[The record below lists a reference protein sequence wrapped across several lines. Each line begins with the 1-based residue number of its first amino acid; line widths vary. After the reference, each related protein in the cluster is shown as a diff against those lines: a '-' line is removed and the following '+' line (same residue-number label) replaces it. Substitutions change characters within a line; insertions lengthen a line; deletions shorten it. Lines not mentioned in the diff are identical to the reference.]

1 MSTSIA
7 EINSGLAAKDREQ
20 LIKLLV
26 FDVDRLTLALPILQ
40 VQKVVRYNPV
50 HGSGLS
56 HVNLVHLEDKDIAVV
71 NLHQKLFNLD
81 LPQISQDRGYFII
94 SRTSVGESIGI
105 LVLQPPALIDIP
117 QSQIRVIPDSY
128 RRSDTL
134 EIASHVTIVPQ
145 KDGTRKT
152 IFILDSQRLI

>member
-26 FDVDRLTLALPILQ
+26 FDVDRLTLALPISQ

-117 QSQIRVIPDSY
+117 QLQIRVIPDSY

-145 KDGTRKT
+145 KDGTSKT
-152 IFILDSQRLI
+152 IFILDSQKLI

>member
-1 MSTSIA
+1 MSTYIA
-7 EINSGLAAKDREQ
+7 EINSGLNAKNREQ
-20 LIKLLV
+20 LIKMLV
-26 FDVDRLTLALPILQ
+26 FEINQLTLALPILQ

-56 HVNLVHLEDKDIAVV
+56 HVNLIHLEDKDIAVV

-81 LPQISQDRGYFII
+81 IPQISQDRGYFII
-94 SRTSVGESIGI
+94 SRTGVGESIGI
-105 LVLQPPALIDIP
+105 LVLQSPALIDIP
-117 QSQIRVIPDSY
+117 NSQIRLIPDAY

-145 KDGTRKT
+145 KNGTSKT
-152 IFILDSQRLI
+152 VFILDTQRLI